1 MCASC
6 KARLV
11 TGQVHMEKNWA
22 LIDSEVQAGYVL
34 TCQAHPL
41 TDSVEVDFDV

>member
-6 KARLV
+6 KARLIE
-11 TGQVHMEKNWA
+11 GQVEMDRNWA
-22 LIDSEVQAGYVL
+22 LVDSEVEAGYIL

-41 TDSVEVDFDV
+41 TETVSVDYDV